1 MPHQERSM
9 AKRKDDSDNESPHR
23 KRQKI
28 TKDLASKAEIQPVQ
42 TSKDL
47 SLLLSFE
54 RDTGPQA
61 RQSIVQRIH
70 VESMI
75 LTLGKGFSP
84 SRTS

>member
-1 MPHQERSM
+1 MHHQERSM

-28 TKDLASKAEIQPVQ
+28 TKDIASKAEIQPLR

-54 RDTGPQA
+54 QDTGPQA
-61 RQSIVQRIH
+61 RQSIV
-70 VESMI
+70 
-75 LTLGKGFSP
+75 
-84 SRTS
+84 

>member
-1 MPHQERSM
+1 M

-54 RDTGPQA
+54 QDTGPQA

-75 LTLGKGFSP
+75 LKLG
-84 SRTS
+84 

>member
-47 SLLLSFE
+47 GLLLSFE
-54 RDTGPQA
+54 QDTGPQA

>member
-9 AKRKDDSDNESPHR
+9 AKRKDDFDNESPHR

-54 RDTGPQA
+54 QDTGPQA
-61 RQSIVQRIH
+61 RQSIVQHIH
-70 VESMI
+70 VKSMI
-75 LTLGKGFSP
+75 LTLG
-84 SRTS
+84 

>member
-1 MPHQERSM
+1 M

-28 TKDLASKAEIQPVQ
+28 TIDLASKAETQLVQ

-54 RDTGPQA
+54 QDTGPQK

-70 VESMI
+70 FEIMI
-75 LTLGKGFSP
+75 LTLG
-84 SRTS
+84 